1 MPAPLHPDANLAN
14 VRVDNGQLRTCSE
27 QITGAKKK
35 RKPRPR
41 PKPERNMS
49 QSNTNPPP
57 EGGVVKR
64 APMKARRGGSTLGGK
79 RVSQQEIFRYFTSD
93 RHHVPKTDTS
103 PSFQRPHSMSSNSG
117 RREDTGVGMR
127 SRASTEHSNH
137 IPSPEPAEDEDED
150 GDLDMATV
158 DAQAQSLLNRFLR
171 SDSSAGSIKSADS
184 RPASSHT
191 LPNDGSKRLSGF
203 GTTGSFSSHGG
214 QSPVAAE
221 FSALKPSVDIAGSP
235 SRVGSSS
242 LGRPVDD
249 GTAMGSSESRN
260 ENAESA
266 GLKGTIDGVTGPC
279 SAGSLRRTESSS
291 LKESVVETKKPS
303 EDIKPGDSLGV
314 VDPSNTSEQN
324 ILHNTND
331 KKRVSQPPYVSRT
344 PYGLPFSSLSL
355 NHVPT
360 TNQPIQSPI
369 VRFMQPYL
377 PRKKPPPGQPRG
389 RPGPKPKQRRSAAM
403 ASDSSSSYTPSNAP
417 SPNTPERRPRRS
429 RAAPTNYYAK
439 VPGYYGYE
447 DEEEEEASGEPCN
460 SPDIVQ
466 PEEHIAPPP
475 PDALKST
482 THTIY
487 QDRDIQ
493 IQRVKMTQPTA
504 ELFIRQKAPY
514 RQQKDRKLSVGKRKL
529 LEWEKHAAEKR
540 DTDGTAIIH
549 ADFDESEMKSIYFI
563 MTGATLPSNADIPL
577 PDLLTQAARKF
588 CPQRGMQMTVSKRLS
603 KIKDLLRSLR
613 MITLTDPIEFLPQ
626 HRNGSNCPT
635 CRKGPD
641 KHGQAT
647 HLGKMVD
654 CLHVLYGLQKKQDNT
669 SSSCPLQRTL
679 RQVNESDFNNLIAT
693 IPHLAPLKQRGRE
706 HIRAFLTD
714 AANGFISSVPCL
726 LQPISSKNGCG
737 CVADVDELRPS
748 ALLRSRELGHSVHRA
763 RRPVKQ
769 SLATRSENLEAWKT
783 WKGASNDVM
792 HLAWSPDGTRFAAG
806 ATSLCDTH
814 NMVYNRN
821 NNLLLGDLTCNSI
834 KELPDHNIPRPT
846 LQNSADPKL
855 YMSLSA
861 VSWLG
866 DRLYTA
872 SYDHTVKVWDA
883 TTHDGTR
890 CIDTLPHKGRISVM
904 AVSDFGS
911 IATGCEETPYMK
923 VWNPGASYT
932 PVDLPC
938 SPTKNVKMTPSVLRW
953 GSPYVKDFLVAGMAG
968 QDDEDR
974 GSASRNGYLSLWQMS
989 ESCPVSLSVSP
1000 NAQNI
1005 FDVVWDAILPIFATG
1020 SSVPLSGSGI
1030 SHSARSLVRIYEPL
1044 RSKSCVRQYE
1054 CPASDINEVTFC
1066 PWDNHYITAS
1076 CTDEIT
1082 YVWDYRNPSKILH
1095 KLTHGPP
1102 IAEQDPDLPR
1112 EQSDTGVCLALWRH
1126 NKFYT
1131 GGSDGVLKKWDI
1143 LRAPE
1148 DVLLEN
1154 TASFEYGIISG
1165 AFSPDYSNLLV
1176 GDSSGGIHVLSSAP
1190 FSRSSTDTRMNY
1202 EPAEKPDLDL
1212 KPEDDDFDLGT
1223 RVGNELLSSRKL
1235 SRHPTFGVGQG
1246 PNYDGPYAAWARAGQ
1261 PSSTPLL
1268 PEVQATQLDG
1278 PPVNTRNLP
1287 QESKDYIN
1295 ALIQIAQIRNQQRGK
1310 NKRKGSDEPESM
1322 PPSFLSSPL
1331 SSLKLDRKFDTD
1343 LDSKGGPRSVN
1354 NIIPRKSL
1362 SNPVSSSTPRR
1373 SRYADRTHDY
1383 IVISDDEDDDDLPR
1397 HSHPLTR
1404 VKVEPTSTPK
1414 RSLAT
1419 PPVLIDLT
1427 EDTDD
1432 DPAAWP
1438 SPSIDEDGDVDVD
1451 ADAEVDALRE
1461 ALEDD
1466 HWWPG
1471 DVDANIGNCD

>member
-1 MPAPLHPDANLAN
+1 MPAPLHPNANSLN
-14 VRVDNGQLRTCSE
+14 VRVDNGQLRTCAV
-27 QITGAKKK
+27 QIAGAKEK
-35 RKPRPR
+35 REPRR
-41 PKPERNMS
+41 KLERNMS

-64 APMKARRGGSTLGGK
+64 AAPMKARRGGSTLGGK
-79 RVSQQEIFRYFTSD
+79 RIVSQQEIFRYFTSD
-93 RHHVPKTDTS
+93 RHHVPDTDTS
-103 PSFQRPHSMSSNSG
+103 PSFQRPPSMNSNS
-117 RREDTGVGMR
+117 GVGMR
-127 SRASTEHSNH
+127 SRASTEHSDY
-137 IPSPEPAEDEDED
+137 ILSPEPDEDEDE
-150 GDLDMATV
+150 DLDMATV

-171 SDSSAGSIKSADS
+171 SDSSSIKSASS

-214 QSPVAAE
+214 QSPVVAE
-221 FSALKPSVDIAGSP
+221 FPGLKRSVNIAGSP
-235 SRVGSSS
+235 SRVGSSG
-242 LGRPVDD
+242 LERPVDD
-249 GTAMGSSESRN
+249 GAAMGSSESRN

-266 GLKGTIDGVTGPC
+266 GLKETINGITGSC

-291 LKESVVETKKPS
+291 LKESPVGTKKPS
-303 EDIKPGDSLGV
+303 EDIKPGDSLNIL
-314 VDPSNTSEQN
+314 DPSNTSEQN

-331 KKRVSQPPYVSRT
+331 KQHIFRPPYVSTT
-344 PYGLPFSSLSL
+344 PYGLPLSSLSL

-360 TNQPIQSPI
+360 TSQPIRYSI
-369 VRFMQPYL
+369 ARFVQPSL
-377 PRKKPPPGQPRG
+377 AKKKPPPTQPRR
-389 RPGPKPKQRRSAAM
+389 RPDPKPTQRRSAAM
-403 ASDSSSSYTPSNAP
+403 ASDSSSYTPSNAHA
-417 SPNTPERRPRRS
+417 PNTPERRPRRS

-439 VPGYYGYE
+439 VPGFYGF
-447 DEEEEEASGEPCN
+447 EEEEDGEEMSN

-466 PEEHIAPPP
+466 LEEHITPHPPGAPTPI
-475 PDALKST
+475 T
-482 THTIY
+482 RTIY
-487 QDRDIQ
+487 QDGDIQ
-493 IQRVKMTQPTA
+493 IQQVKMTQPID
-504 ELFIRQKAPY
+504 ELFVCEKAPY
-514 RQQKDRKLSVGKRKL
+514 RQQKDRSLSVGKRKL
-529 LEWEKHAAEKR
+529 LQWEKHSAEKR
-540 DTDGTAIIH
+540 DTNGRVIIH
-549 ADFDESEMKSIYFI
+549 ADFDECEMKSIYFI
-563 MTGATLPSNADIPL
+563 MTGETLPSDSDVPL
-577 PDLLTQAARKF
+577 PDILSQAARKF
-588 CPQRGMQMTVSKRLS
+588 CPQRDMQIAFSKRLS
-603 KIKDLLRSLR
+603 KIRTLLRSLR
-613 MITLTDPIEFLPQ
+613 MITLNDATEFLPR
-626 HRNGSNCPT
+626 HRNGSNCSDCCT
-635 CRKGPD
+635 GRD
-641 KHGQAT
+641 RAGQQTAV
-647 HLGKMVD
+647 GKMIN
-654 CLHVLYGLQKKQDNT
+654 CLYAMYGLQKSQDNT
-669 SSSCPLQRTL
+669 PSCLLQRAL
-679 RQVNESDFNNLIAT
+679 RQVNESDFNNLMAI
-693 IPHLAPLKQRGRE
+693 IHHLAPLKQRDRE

-714 AANGFISSVPCL
+714 LANGFISSVPCI
-726 LQPISSKNGCG
+726 LQSISISSKDDG

-748 ALLRSRELGHSVHRA
+748 ALLHSRELGHSVHRG

-769 SLATRSENLEAWKT
+769 SLATRSEKLDIWKT

-806 ATSLCDTH
+806 ATSLCDRH

-861 VSWLG
+861 VGWSN

-872 SYDHTVKVWDA
+872 SYDRTVKVWDA
-883 TTHDGTR
+883 STHNGTR
-890 CIDTLPHKGRISVM
+890 CINTLQHHGRLSVM
-904 AVSDFGS
+904 AVSSFGS

-923 VWNPGASYT
+923 VWNPTGSSYT
-932 PVDLPC
+932 PIDLPC
-938 SPTKNVKMTPSVLRW
+938 SPTKNVKMSPSVLRW
-953 GSPYVKDFLVAGMAG
+953 GSSSYVNDYLVAGLAG

-974 GSASRNGYLSLWQMS
+974 GSASRNGHLALWRMS
-989 ESCPVSLSVSP
+989 ESGPVSLSVSP

-1005 FDVVWDAILPIFATG
+1005 FDVVWDAVLPIFATG
-1020 SSVPLSGSGI
+1020 SSVPLSGTGI

-1044 RSKSCVRQYE
+1044 HSKSCVRQYE
-1054 CPASDINEVTFC
+1054 CPALDINEVTFC

-1112 EQSDTGVCLALWRH
+1112 EQSDTGVCLALWRS

-1202 EPAEKPDLDL
+1202 EPAERPDLGL
-1212 KPEDDDFDLGT
+1212 KPEEDDFDLGT
-1223 RVGNELLSSRKL
+1223 RAGNELLLSRKL

-1246 PNYDGPYAAWARAGQ
+1246 PNYDGPYATWARPDGQ
-1261 PSSTPLL
+1261 PPASTPLL
-1268 PEVQATQLDG
+1268 PQVQAAQLDG

-1287 QESKDYIN
+1287 QESKDHIN
-1295 ALIQIAQIRNQQRGK
+1295 ALIQIAHIRNQQRGK
-1310 NKRKGSDEPESM
+1310 NKRKEPDEPEPM
-1322 PPSFLSSPL
+1322 PSFLSSPL
-1331 SSLKLDRKFDTD
+1331 SSLRLDLKFDTD
-1343 LDSKGGPRSVN
+1343 RDSKIGPRSVN
-1354 NIIPRKSL
+1354 NIVPRISL
-1362 SNPVSSSTPRR
+1362 SNPVSSSTPHRPR
-1373 SRYADRTHDY
+1373 YIDHKYADRRHDY
-1383 IVISDDEDDDDLPR
+1383 IIISDDEDDDDIPS
-1397 HSHPLTR
+1397 HSHPRTR
-1404 VKVEPTSTPK
+1404 VKVESTSAPK
-1414 RSLAT
+1414 RSLVA
-1419 PPVLIDLT
+1419 PPAVIDLT
-1427 EDTDD
+1427 GDTDD
-1432 DPAAWP
+1432 DALAWA
-1438 SPSIDEDGDVDVD
+1438 SPTIDEDGDVNVDAD
-1451 ADAEVDALRE
+1451 ADAEVEALRE